1 MTSANGTVGRKTA
14 GQRIPALDGI
24 RGIAVIVVMLFHFT
38 SYRGMQPNVL
48 IDKVYY
54 KAATAGWGFV
64 DLFFVLSG
72 FLITGI
78 LLEAKGQRSYFR
90 VFYLRRFLRIFP
102 LYYAF
107 LIFSSKRSIRPPAR
121 SRRSRRCRVRR
132 PAWAGIRMET
142 CSSCRWTIAG
152 CCAFAPV
159 AHSKK

>member
-102 LYYAF
+102 PL
-107 LIFSSKRSIRPPAR
+107 L
-121 SRRSRRCRVRR
+121 RVLDLLLHGAATRY
-132 PAWAGIRMET
+132 P
-142 CSSCRWTIAG
+142 
-152 CCAFAPV
+152 
-159 AHSKK
+159 